1 MGPCLLV
8 LSVSCPS
15 PTALFLHVVIPLVNK
30 LSSLNL
36 ASQPSLLLDGIPVY
50 KGCMVHFLLVEV
62 RLYEVSV
69 FLNATTTLEG
79 SGLNI
84 VELLGMEEPSY
95 LLTRHVAFAEVA
107 GD

>member
-1 MGPCLLV
+1 
-8 LSVSCPS
+8 
-15 PTALFLHVVIPLVNK
+15 
-30 LSSLNL
+30 
-36 ASQPSLLLDGIPVY
+36 
-50 KGCMVHFLLVEV
+50 MVHFLLVEV

-95 LLTRHVAFAEVA
+95 LLTRHGAFAEVA